1 MNEQELIN
9 KAKFDKSVLETA
21 LIHYKPLVVTVA
33 KKYFMVGGDNE
44 DLVQEGMIGLL
55 GAINSYDSSK
65 NNNFTIY
72 AKTLIERKIINAI
85 KIANSKKHSFLNEG
99 LPLDNQGDVISEDD
113 QGFKIPAKYN
123 KNSPDKKIINLEDI
137 KSLLKDMTKNLSDF
151 EKKVLNLYIFG
162 YSYKEIAK
170 EFDKSPKSIDNA
182 INRIKNKLQFLKKE
196 K

>member
-1 MNEQELIN
+1 MNELELLN
-9 KAKFDKSVLETA
+9 KAKVDKNALESA
-21 LIHYKPLVVTVA
+21 LIHYKPLVVSVA
-33 KKYFMVGGDNE
+33 KKYFMIGGDNE

-55 GAINSYDSSK
+55 GAINSFDSNK
-65 NNNFTIY
+65 NDNFPVY

-99 LPLDNQGDVISEDD
+99 LPLDNQGDVISEEE
-113 QGFKIPAKYN
+113 QGIKIPVNYN
-123 KNSPDKKIINLEDI
+123 KNSPDKKLINLEDI
-137 KSLLKDMTKNLSDF
+137 KLLLKDMTKSLSDF

-162 YSYKEIAK
+162 YTYKEIAK

>member
-1 MNEQELIN
+1 MNELDLLN
-9 KAKFDKSVLETA
+9 KAKVDKNALETA
-21 LIHYKPLVVTVA
+21 LIHYKPLVVNVA
-33 KKYFMVGGDNE
+33 KKYFMIGGDNE

-55 GAINSYDSSK
+55 GAINSFDSNK
-65 NNNFTIY
+65 NDNFPVY

-85 KIANSKKHSFLNEG
+85 KVANSKKHSFLNEG
-99 LPLDNQGDVISEDD
+99 LPLDNQGDIISEEE
-113 QGFKIPAKYN
+113 QGLKIPVNYN
-123 KNSPDKKIINLEDI
+123 KNSPDKKLINLEDI
-137 KSLLKDMTKNLSDF
+137 KTLLKDMTKSLSDF

-162 YSYKEIAK
+162 YTYKEIAK

>member
-1 MNEQELIN
+1 MNELELLN
-9 KAKFDKSVLETA
+9 NAKVDKNALETA
-21 LIHYKPLVVTVA
+21 LIYYKPLVVNVS
-33 KKYFMVGGDNE
+33 KKYFMIGGDNE

-55 GAINSYDSSK
+55 GAINSFDSNK
-65 NNNFTIY
+65 NDNFPVY

-85 KIANSKKHSFLNEG
+85 KVANSKKHSFLNEG
-99 LPLDNQGDVISEDD
+99 LPLDNQGDVISEEE
-113 QGFKIPAKYN
+113 QGIKIPVNFN
-123 KNSPDKKIINLEDI
+123 KNSPDKKLINLEDI
-137 KSLLKDMTKNLSDF
+137 KLLLKDMTKSLSDF

-162 YSYKEIAK
+162 YTYKEIAK